1 MRPSYCHIVNRS
13 QSKWIISY
21 GPFDM
26 DHIVWFIFV
35 LRSKSSILNLES
47 DDERLIIDE
56 SSTWIYWIYS
66 SCSVTTVKYNKSFKY
81 KLKCVLFHFSRATIW
96 NGCFRDNTWIC
107 YWFDI
112 VGSLFREPRF
122 ATWYWDEFSI
132 NLNPPIGKVVS
143 KFINGGSPKFIW
155 TYNWFKMD
163 FEKKPFKIENFRV
176 FVYEGMPT

>member
-1 MRPSYCHIVNRS
+1 MVYFCTSLKIFYIEPWEWWWTVNNR
-13 QSKWIISY
+13 WIL
-21 GPFDM
+21 DM
-26 DHIVWFIFV
+26 N
-35 LRSKSSILNLES
+35 LLNLLLREQ
-47 DDERLIIDE
+47 LYI
-56 SSTWIYWIYS
+56 
-66 SCSVTTVKYNKSFKY
+66 YNKSFKY

-96 NGCFRDNTWIC
+96 NGRFRDHTWIC

-122 ATWYWDEFSI
+122 ATWYRDEFSI

-163 FEKKPFKIENFRV
+163 FEKQPFKIEDFRV
-176 FVYEGMPT
+176 FWYFTGYSRFLKQAFES

>member
-1 MRPSYCHIVNRS
+1 
-13 QSKWIISY
+13 
-21 GPFDM
+21 M
-26 DHIVWFIFV
+26 DHIIWSIWFGPYCMVYFCTSLKMFYTEPWEWWWTVNNRWI
-35 LRSKSSILNLES
+35 LDMNLLNLLLREQ
-47 DDERLIIDE
+47 LYI
-56 SSTWIYWIYS
+56 
-66 SCSVTTVKYNKSFKY
+66 YNKSFKY

-96 NGCFRDNTWIC
+96 NGRFRDHTWIC

-163 FEKKPFKIENFRV
+163 FETKPFKIENFRV
-176 FVYEGMPT
+176 FWYFTGYSRFLKQAFES